1 MVSGIAFY
9 PFHLFLPMIV
19 VFITGIPLILKSKG
33 VYITLDGIGMENPDF
48 SDALLVID
56 TMLFQIMLLQP
67 FIALVYSRGVDL
79 KIQDVRLI
87 LGTPLRRRILSSL
100 FAFVIAG
107 SSILRSRIFWML
119 QIAFLPIFY
128 WFDFWWKFEKEKGD
142 FLPYGED

>member
-67 FIALVYSRGVDL
+67 FITLIYSRGVDL
-79 KIQDVRLI
+79 KIQDV
-87 LGTPLRRRILSSL
+87 
-100 FAFVIAG
+100 
-107 SSILRSRIFWML
+107 
-119 QIAFLPIFY
+119 
-128 WFDFWWKFEKEKGD
+128 
-142 FLPYGED
+142 